1 MTKKEITLL
10 KKFYA
15 TRIETLNLAIKGTKK
30 LVKDEA
36 SSESYGHLLIMRAE
50 YIDKLD
56 NLSIDK
62 EYTIAFE
69 GSGWN
74 TTMATND
81 EDALKFAKA
90 EYDGKHTKVKSVT
103 ASDRSTRDLA
113 IIDFNKSY

>member
-1 MTKKEITLL
+1 MTKKEIKLL
-10 KKFYA
+10 TKFYE
-15 TRIETLNLAIKGTKK
+15 TRIESLDLAISKLRDLEHATKCFD
-30 LVKDEA
+30 LE
-36 SSESYGHLLIMRAE
+36 IMRAE
-50 YIDKLD
+50 YSDKLD